1 MYNNIENMDKLII
14 GENKQL
20 SFEDFKQQ
28 NGMIFWW
35 ASDFMTML
43 GYDDIKKISKV
54 IDRATSA
61 FISLGVKHYENIIP
75 FKRKKEDDKIE
86 YDDFKLTRL
95 ACYLVAMNADPK
107 KKLVAQAQA
116 YFAEQTRK
124 FEVYVQSTE
133 DFDRLLYREELK
145 QGNIALASTAKKSG
159 VFDYAKFV
167 SKGYLGLYN
176 MWMGNLKIK
185 KGLPNNK
192 KIQLQDYMGRTELAA
207 NLFRITQ
214 TEEKLKKDEV
224 KSQEIAEKTHYEV
237 AQRVRHMVVENT
249 GRNPEDL
256 PTERK
261 LPEVKKE
268 LKKGMK
274 ALEKID
280 KKKKKGK

>member
-124 FEVYVQSTE
+124 FEVYV
-133 DFDRLLYREELK
+133 
-145 QGNIALASTAKKSG
+145 
-159 VFDYAKFV
+159 
-167 SKGYLGLYN
+167 YLGLYN

>member
-1 MYNNIENMDKLII
+1 MNQLII
-14 GENKQL
+14 DENKQL

-28 NGMIFWW
+28 NGLIFWW

-43 GYDDIKKISKV
+43 GYDDMKIFSKV
-54 IDRATSA
+54 IDRATNA
-61 FISLGVKHYENIIP
+61 FISLGVKHYDNIIP
-75 FKRKKEDDKIE
+75 FKRKRKDNTIE
-86 YDDFKLTRL
+86 YNDFKLTRL
-95 ACYLVAMNADPK
+95 ACYLVAMNANPK

-124 FEVYVQSTE
+124 FEVYIQGAE

-145 QGNIALASTAKKSG
+145 QGNKALSSTARKSG
-159 VFDYAKFV
+159 VFNYAKFV
-167 SKGYLGLYN
+167 SKGYFGLYN
-176 MWMGNLKIK
+176 MWMGDLKIK

-192 KIQLQDYMGRTELAA
+192 KIKLQDYMGRTELAA
-207 NLFRITQ
+207 NLFRMTQ

-224 KSQEIAEKTHYEV
+224 KNQEMAEKTHYEV

-256 PTERK
+256 PTEKK
-261 LPEVKKE
+261 LPEVRKE

-280 KKKKKGK
+280 KKKKK